1 MSTSDELIKQREEL
15 NAKIDKALKA
25 EKTNIALLFVNCSI
39 NIFYEKPVINYRK
52 KSNFIK
58 KITEQIKS

>member
-25 EKTNIALLFVNCSI
+25 EKTNIALLFVNRNI
-39 NIFYEKPVINYRK
+39 NILIFTQTERK
-52 KSNFIK
+52 KCWM
-58 KITEQIKS
+58 